1 MENNTTLLEK
11 DFRELLKEQ
20 NAYREAIALTQWDMR
35 TKIPKK
41 GIEQRA
47 EVVGFLSEKLHQL
60 ETSEK
65 VKYFIDM
72 LKDKTGDEV
81 IAKTVEDC
89 EETYERNKK
98 IPHDEFKAYVML
110 QAKSEAVWQDARE
123 KADFLMFQPYLEKL
137 VDYNKKFANY
147 WGYEDNI
154 YDALLHEYE
163 PGVTTKTLDDVFPK
177 LRKSLTSLLEQIN
190 QSSTKPDPSV
200 LTGHFPKQDQRA
212 FTLDVLKQMGYDFA
226 SGRLDETIH
235 PFAIGINQ
243 NDVRV
248 TTRYD
253 EEDFRMAVFGTIH
266 EGGHALYEQN
276 ISGKLAGTPLAA
288 GTSMGIHES
297 QSLFWENFV
306 GRSKAFWQT
315 HYHLFKSYAP
325 SHFDTVILDV
335 FYRAVNEV
343 KASFIRIEAD
353 ELTYPL
359 HIMIRYELE
368 KALIN
373 GDIMVAD
380 LPHLWNE
387 KMVDYLGIKPPTD
400 REGVLQD
407 IHWAGGDFGYFPSY
421 ALGYMYAA
429 QFQQAM
435 AKDLNLDGVIANGDF
450 AQIRQWLTK
459 NIHQYGKMKKPL
471 EIINEVTNESLNPDY
486 LVAYLTN
493 KYTDIYNL

>member
-1 MENNTTLLEK
+1 MTQVEK
-11 DFRELLKEQ
+11 DFQDLLKEQ
-20 NAYREAIALTQWDMR
+20 NAYKETIMLTHWDMR

-41 GIEQRA
+41 GVEQRS

-60 ETSEK
+60 ETSK
-65 VKYFIDM
+65 KMKYFIDV
-72 LKDKTGDEV
+72 LKDHSDDEV
-81 IAKTVEDC
+81 IQKTVETC
-89 EETYERNKK
+89 EENYERSRK
-98 IPHDEFKAYVML
+98 IPIDEYKEYVML
-110 QAKSEAVWQDARE
+110 QSKSESIWQEARE
-123 KADFLMFQPYLEKL
+123 KADFASFQPYLEKL

-147 WGYEDNI
+147 WGYEEHI
-154 YDALLHEYE
+154 YDALLDNYE
-163 PGVTTKTLDDVFPK
+163 PGVTVKTLDNVFPE
-177 LRKSLTSLLEQIN
+177 LRKSLTELLNKITA
-190 QSSTKPDPSV
+190 SSVTPDPSI
-200 LTGHFPKQDQRA
+200 LQGHFPKSDQEA
-212 FTLDVLKQMGYDFA
+212 ISLAVLEKMGYDFS

-235 PFAIGINQ
+235 PFAIALNQ

-253 EEDFRMAVFGTIH
+253 ESDFRTAVFGTIH

-276 ISGKLAGTPLAA
+276 ISKNLAGTPLSD

-306 GRSKAFWQT
+306 GRTESFWNS
-315 HYHLFKSYAP
+315 HYDLFKSYAP
-325 SHFDTVILDV
+325 KSFQAVPLDK

-343 KASFIRIEAD
+343 KPSFIRIEAD

-373 GDIMVAD
+373 GDIKVAD
-380 LPHLWNE
+380 LPGLWNE
-387 KMVDYLGIKPPTD
+387 KMQEYVGITPTND

-407 IHWAGGDFGYFPSY
+407 IHWSGGDFGYFPSY

-429 QFQQAM
+429 QFNHTLRKKMDIDKQ
-435 AKDLNLDGVIANGDF
+435 IASGDF
-450 AQIRQWLTK
+450 TPIKEWLTK

-471 EIINEVTNESLNPDY
+471 EIVKDVTDENLNPNY
-486 LVAYLTN
+486 LVNYLTE
-493 KYTDIYNL
+493 KYSGIYKL